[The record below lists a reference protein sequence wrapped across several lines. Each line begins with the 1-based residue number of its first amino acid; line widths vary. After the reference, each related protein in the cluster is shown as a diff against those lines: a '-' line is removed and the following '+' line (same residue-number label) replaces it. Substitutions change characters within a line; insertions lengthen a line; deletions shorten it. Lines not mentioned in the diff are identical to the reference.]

1 MNFGKYALLALA
13 GAGLLTFASCGK
25 DEKKAAPVIKVM
37 HETTELKGTLKE
49 ADFPIL
55 VVATPA
61 DDVKELSFMVTYT
74 QEGGQTGEQKS
85 QKISGK
91 KESLGYTG
99 KIKKEDLPTGIKK
112 GTIIISAKGSDATG
126 KLEVN
131 FDFNADNGG
140 GNGGGNDTPAKN
152 WGEVKNGWLNHKAAD
167 GCTAAW
173 NLKDGEA
180 LEIKANVD
188 HPEKLYMMN
197 VSTGKSDKT
206 TGEFFSTFTSEVA
219 KFSTEPKKVS
229 GNGCMFV
236 NVKSGLNFETATVAD
251 VEAKATGMSKA
262 VENPAENDVI
272 IAKHNDELYLI
283 KITKISKTG
292 KTTRVGEGYMQF
304 QYKAKK

>member
-37 HETTELKGTLKE
+37 HGTTELKGTLKE

-61 DDVKELSFMVTYT
+61 DDVKELGFMVTYT
-74 QEGGQTGEQKS
+74 QEGQTGEQKS

-99 KIKKEDLPTGIKK
+99 TIKKEDLPTGIKK

-131 FDFNADNGG
+131 YDFNADNGG
-140 GNGGGNDTPAKN
+140 GNGGGNDTPAKT
-152 WGEVKNGWLNHKAAD
+152 WGEVKNGFLNHKATD
-167 GCTAAW
+167 GATAAW
-173 NLKDGEA
+173 DLKTGEA
-180 LEIKANVD
+180 LKIKENKNT
-188 HPEKLYMMN
+188 PEKLYMMN
-197 VSTGKSDKT
+197 ISTGHAEDATKAVFS
-206 TGEFFSTFTSEVA
+206 STFTSDVA
-219 KFSTEPKKVS
+219 KFSTEPKTVK

-236 NVKSGLNFETATVAD
+236 NVKSGLNFETATVAE
-251 VEAKATGMSKA
+251 VEAKATGMSTT
-262 VENPAENDVI
+262 VENPVENDVI
-272 IAKHNDELYLI
+272 IAKYNDELYLI
-283 KITKISKTG
+283 KVTEISKTA
-292 KTTRVGEGYMQF
+292 TATRKGQGCMKF